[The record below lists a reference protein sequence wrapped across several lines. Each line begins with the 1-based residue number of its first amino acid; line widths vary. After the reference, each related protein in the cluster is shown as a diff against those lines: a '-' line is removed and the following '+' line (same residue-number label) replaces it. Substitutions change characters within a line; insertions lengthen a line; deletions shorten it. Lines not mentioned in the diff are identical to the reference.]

1 MRLLLAVAIVLC
13 VSGAAADGIDAGPS
27 VRIKPRV
34 QSTSV
39 ERARYCVSCMGLPWG
54 GLSKSYLEELPWG
67 GVGDDCPPERVAPRR
82 VVLRT
87 KG

>member
-1 MRLLLAVAIVLC
+1 MRLLLAAAIALS
-13 VSGAAADGIDAGPS
+13 VSGAAADGIDEGPP
-27 VRIKPRV
+27 VRRV

-39 ERARYCVSCMGLPWG
+39 DQARYCVSCMGLMGLPWG
-54 GLSKSYLEELPWG
+54 GLSKNYLEELPWG

-87 KG
+87 RG